1 MKNKGSMSAKWPKSH
16 RHWLVLSVIDAYCD
30 MLYLLS
36 QTELSCSY
44 KSDNN
49 SREGHSTLP

>member
-1 MKNKGSMSAKWPKSH
+1 MPSGLNPTDTD
-16 RHWLVLSVIDAYCD
+16 WLVLSVIDAYCD